1 MPVMMLNLTA
11 LIAILSLLIPAALWL
26 AQFARSQQ
34 EHRVMVLYRLTALE
48 KRRAQLDSALD
59 MFEQLGAGADILDA
73 LQKALIHD
81 LRRMQTLDPGRTG
94 LTAAI
99 EVAGK
104 PRRRKPGEREQAAVN
119 SEQELAALRQRVQGA
134 LQLIIPLQQH
144 GGLPRETVT
153 RARRG
158 LEVLV
163 ARVGVNSFVLMARH
177 AIDQGNTMKAFSF
190 YRKAERLA
198 QYTSLPE
205 AQKQESLDMIEAEQQ
220 QLLQRHE
227 NDRGLMLLAGAE

>member
-1 MPVMMLNLTA
+1 MVNLTA
-11 LIAILSLLIPAALWL
+11 LIVILSLLMPAALWL
-26 AQFARSQQ
+26 AQVARAQQ
-34 EHRVMVLYRLTALE
+34 EYRVTVLYRLTAME
-48 KRRAQLDSALD
+48 RRRGELDAALD
-59 MFEQLGAGADILDA
+59 MFEQLGAGADILDP

-81 LRRMQTLDPGRTG
+81 LKRMQQLDPQRSD

-99 EVAGK
+99 EAAGK

-119 SEQELAALRQRVQGA
+119 SEQELMALRQRVQGTMK
-134 LQLIIPLQQH
+134 LLLPMQQA
-144 GGLPRETVT
+144 GTLPRETVT

-163 ARVGVNSFVLMARH
+163 ARVGVNSYVLMARH
-177 AIDQGNTMKAFSF
+177 AIEKSNIMKAFSY

-205 AQKQESLDMIEAEQQ
+205 AQMRESLDMIEAEQQ
-220 QLLQRHE
+220 QLLRRHE
-227 NDRGLMLLAGAE
+227 SERGLMLLASGEG